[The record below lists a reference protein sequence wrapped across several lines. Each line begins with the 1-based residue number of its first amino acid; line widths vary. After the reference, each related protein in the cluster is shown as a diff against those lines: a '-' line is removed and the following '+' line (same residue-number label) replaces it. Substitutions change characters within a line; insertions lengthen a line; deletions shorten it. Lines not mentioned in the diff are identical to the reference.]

1 MVSLWIL
8 IILTILVVIIGSRV
22 AGELRFVRIQR
33 DRLKAYYL
41 AKAGI
46 NKSIS
51 LLEEDLSDKETKE
64 YDSIFKC
71 GVKLKNREPED
82 ILKELKDIFE
92 EKWNKGTA
100 FRIGYTT
107 YEEEKELFRYGMS
120 DKECK
125 LYINRTDDIGKRQLE
140 ELFLLKKIEEEAKN
154 LSNFIVDWVDEDKEK
169 SDGSPE
175 ESIFKNEELRSIEEL
190 LVILEYFYQK
200 KGEEDYRKRAEDVFK
215 KIKDL
220 LTTYGDEKGK
230 ININTASE
238 DVLLVLANA
247 VAEGQRER
255 DCVKAV
261 VGYIIEEREKKGYFK
276 TIGELRTPDI
286 VSGTSAD
293 ENLFNRLK
301 SNFTVTSSNFRIEA
315 EGIVNNQP
323 MKKIITVVDRSSSPF
338 KILYWH
344 EI

>member
-8 IILTILVVIIGSRV
+8 IILVVLVVIIGSRV

-51 LLEEDLSDKETKE
+51 LLEEDLLDKETKE
-64 YDSIFKC
+64 YDSISEC
-71 GVKLKNREPED
+71 GVSLENRRPE
-82 ILKELKDIFE
+82 DIFE
-92 EKWNKGTA
+92 EKWNKGMV
-100 FRIGYTT
+100 FKIGYTT
-107 YEEEKELFRYGMS
+107 YEEEKELFKYGMR
-120 DKECK
+120 DEECN
-125 LYINRTDDIGKRQLE
+125 LYINRTDEVGKKQLKK
-140 ELFLLKKIEEEAKN
+140 LFLLKKIDNAEEISE
-154 LSNFIVDWVDEDKEK
+154 LIIDWIDEDKVK
-169 SDGSPE
+169 TGGSSE
-175 ESIFKNEELRSIEEL
+175 DSIFKNEKLRSIEEL
-190 LVILEYFYQK
+190 LIILEYFYQK
-200 KGEEDYRKRAEDVFK
+200 KGKEDHRKRAEGAFE

-220 LTTYGDEKGK
+220 ITTYGDGK
-230 ININTASE
+230 INVNTASK
-238 DVLLVLANA
+238 DVLSILTNA
-247 VAEGQRER
+247 VAQNQEEG
-255 DCVKAV
+255 DCVEAV

-315 EGIVNNQP
+315 EGIVNNRP
-323 MKKIITVVDRSSSPF
+323 MKKIIAVVYRSGSPF

-344 EI
+344 EN